1 MTHLLSFVALNIIL
15 LGCASEPPVEPPP
28 PPTIVNL
35 EIVASDNLNADSN
48 GNGAPVMMRIY
59 ELSGASNFNA
69 TDFFALFNDDS
80 AALGADLERKQD
92 FLLKPGETKKL
103 SIKPDEEVTSL
114 GFFAAFRQLDT
125 ARWRAIVPVQPHQT
139 QSYLVKLVD
148 NQLTVEMAQLQSVA
162 QEP

>member
-1 MTHLLSFVALNIIL
+1 MTHLLLSFVALNIL

-35 EIVASDNLNADSN
+35 EIVASDDLNADSN

-103 SIKPDEEVTSL
+103 SIKPDNEVSSL

-125 ARWRAIVPVQPHQT
+125 ARWRAIVSVQPHQT
-139 QSYLVKLVD
+139 QNYLIKLVD
-148 NQLTVEMAQLQSVA
+148 NQLTVERAELRSVTQA
-162 QEP
+162 P

>member
-1 MTHLLSFVALNIIL
+1 M
-15 LGCASEPPVEPPP
+15 ASE
-28 PPTIVNL
+28 
-35 EIVASDNLNADSN
+35 NLNADSN

-59 ELSGASNFNA
+59 ELSGSSNFNA
-69 TDFFALFNDDS
+69 TDFFAMFNDDS

-92 FLLKPGETKKL
+92 FLLRPGETKKL
-103 SIKPDEEVTSL
+103 TIKPGDEVSAL

-125 ARWRAIVPVQPHQT
+125 ARWRAIVPVQSHQT
-139 QSYLVKLVD
+139 QSYTVKLID